1 MKLFK
6 CLVVMGIR
14 KIIPWRNSIVIVSY
28 ARSERALLKYKRLLF
43 QETYIDNL
51 VLLQRL
57 LQYFTFSQSR
67 SHFLRHVNGLPHVAQ
82 TFSGRFCFLCITV
95 NRFHAL
101 KGSAVVKKLSER
113 EVDRIVEMAW
123 EDRTPFDAIT
133 AQFGISEAETIA
145 LMRNQMKP
153 KSWRMWR
160 ARVQGR
166 GTKHIAKRDFE
177 VGRHK
182 CSRQRAI
189 TFNKISKR

>member
-1 MKLFK
+1 MK
-6 CLVVMGIR
+6 GHR
-14 KIIPWRNSIVIVSY
+14 KYR
-28 ARSERALLKYKRLLF
+28 KLLF
-43 QETYIDNL
+43 HETYTGNFL
-51 VLLQRL
+51 PLQRL

-67 SHFLRHVNGLPHVAQ
+67 SHFFRQEKGLPHVVQ
-82 TFSGRFCFLCITV
+82 TFSGKCCFLCITV
-95 NRFHAL
+95 KRLRTL
-101 KGSAVVKKLSER
+101 KGSSIIKKLTDR
-113 EVDRIVEMAW
+113 EVDRVVEMAW

-145 LMRNQMKP
+145 LMRYQMKP

-189 TFNKISKR
+189 SFNKISKR